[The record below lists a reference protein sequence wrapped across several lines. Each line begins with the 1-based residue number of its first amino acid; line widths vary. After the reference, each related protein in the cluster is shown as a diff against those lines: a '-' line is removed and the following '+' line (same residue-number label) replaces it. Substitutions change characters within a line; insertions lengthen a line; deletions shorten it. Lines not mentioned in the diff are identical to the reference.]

1 MKSLVVERL
10 QIATHSVNADMCT
23 MMSNNYG
30 EVEIRQDQYFFEWGG
45 SSSQPLTVGCSQSKS
60 WTKKSLYC
68 LLVKSRALFT
78 PFNIRIYVFNF
89 CISLHFY
96 WHITVYPN
104 TTETSTHQIVYYL
117 FKISSGYILVPVQI
131 QYDQQYRNLPFSILS
146 HCGNFKKSMEY
157 WLDCHVID

>member
-1 MKSLVVERL
+1 MPSTYPIWNIILLWFSTKDDKCMKNLLVERL

-68 LLVKSRALFT
+68 LLVKSQALFT
-78 PFNIRIYVFNF
+78 PFNIRIYVFDF
-89 CISLHFY
+89 SISSHFY
-96 WHITVYPN
+96 WHITVYPKYN
-104 TTETSTHQIVYYL
+104 WDL
-117 FKISSGYILVPVQI
+117 NSSDCV
-131 QYDQQYRNLPFSILS
+131 LPFQDIFWVYTSAGTNSVWSTIS
-146 HCGNFKKSMEY
+146 
-157 WLDCHVID
+157 